1 MHQHLAEK
9 APAPAAPQRA
19 EEKTPE
25 GPDATQ
31 VAAQQGYLQALRGPD
46 ERAKTAASPPP
57 QEGGK
62 KKKDEGGGFWGKVGG
77 WFSKAADWV
86 GEKAT
91 AAKDGVVAGYD
102 YVAEKASDA
111 WETTKQVAGD
121 TYDVLTSTDL
131 SYENGTLSG
140 TTDAAEVM
148 DLMPARYRD
157 AMAFD
162 KRAQNDVTV
171 SYDTKTGI
179 VTASASTLA
188 LSKLAL
194 GPLTAGPTTLTDVTI
209 TLANPKGGVPV
220 LDSTAD
226 NLLATIHV
234 GGVTATEVVYLGPQ
248 GELRVQSVELS
259 GLDAQAFNPGGGVP
273 MADGTADHLAGT
285 FALESARLRGVSGD
299 AVAAGEVAVEGVRGG
314 VDQDAESAWAAVDH
328 AQARQARVGDTS
340 VDHAQVRGARLGVD
354 NKGGGAPLLDATP
367 DRPKLAAQVESASVD
382 GLRTAQGTVGHAD
395 VEGVS
400 GHYDVATGDGA
411 ARVGRLGARDVDLAG
426 VQVGAAQAE
435 ALHAARDGT
444 AHSVGASSLEV
455 TGADSVWGGA
465 DAARVQG
472 LEAQF
477 DTATGDAALQMQAL
491 EAEEARGAGATADA
505 VRVEALSAQRDAEA
519 TRAQVRSA
527 QVTGLDAGVVGGD
540 LSVTDARAEAATGG
554 ALSASAAQV
563 KGEGLKVG
571 DARIG
576 SAQVDAAHATRDAEG
591 AWAGGADTVS
601 ARDVRAG
608 DVRVGA
614 ARAEGLRGGLTAEGA
629 ATGAVER
636 ASAQNLRA
644 GDASV
649 GTARVTGLR
658 GGRDAKGALHGA
670 ADHASVERVRAG
682 ENAVGAAQVT
692 GLRGGRRA
700 DGGLH
705 GALETAAI
713 TDAQVGGARVGE
725 ASVRRVEAARDAA
738 GVTTASAAELRAQDI
753 TGPAAAETLAMDGLA
768 ARLEGTQGSASAER
782 VAATSMQ
789 AGDVS
794 LAAGQLER
802 VRVSGG
808 LDGQGRAQI
817 GGAAVEDL
825 KVGEQAAV
833 GSARADDIEASRR
846 DGAVAARAGALHAE
860 DVDTQWADAGVVDV
874 RGAQVGHGAD
884 GTRARVDALDVEGL
898 AAGPVTADTVGLRD
912 AGVSVDA
919 EGGVRTDAQ
928 AVSAAD
934 LRAPGFQ
941 GRALDAHGVR
951 TRHDAAGHEVAVQD
965 AAVEGAD
972 LRSGRYHGSADRAYV
987 DQTRVSVGRD
997 GDFSAAA
1004 GKVGVQG
1011 VDFDVAGRDLD
1022 DPSTT
1027 GGGYV
1032 STGQVVRGL
1041 APRIQELDANFTA
1054 PLKPGEIKGLGVDE
1068 GTDLS
1073 VEVQAR
1079 DNKLVPG
1086 HVSAEVDKPL
1096 DAPAWIGVRGVHLR
1110 EHRPR
1115 VRNDNRRAFGKEHMR
1130 GPRYVDGPA
1139 SATEGKLDADVTGWF
1154 DQDITGKVNGA
1165 LGREDEK
1172 TLPLSL
1178 GALGA
1183 LTADRIDAA
1192 REMGRGPDALPEE
1205 KVEAQNPLDMDHY
1218 RADARVQLSPG
1229 EIDLGGKQHVEV
1241 ARGAPGANE
1250 LNVRGRGGE
1259 DLVFDMVNLVL
1270 GSMSLQVGQKKF
1282 EADGAEVQKAQLNVG
1297 ENAERATT
1305 FDGSIGSFE
1314 AQGLTID

>member
-9 APAPAAPQRA
+9 APAPAAPQRT

-25 GPDATQ
+25 GPDTAQ

-46 ERAKTAASPPP
+46 ERAARPAAPPP

-62 KKKDEGGGFWGKVGG
+62 KKEESGGFWGRVGG

-86 GEKAT
+86 GEKAV
-91 AAKDGVVAGYD
+91 AAKDAAVAGYD
-102 YVAEKASDA
+102 YVAEKASSA
-111 WETTKQVAGD
+111 WETTKQVATD

-131 SYENGTLSG
+131 SYQNGTLSG

-162 KRAQNDVTV
+162 KRAKNDVTV
-171 SYDTKTGI
+171 AYDTKTGI

-194 GPLTAGPTTLTDVTI
+194 GPLTAGPTTLTDVVI

-220 LDSTAD
+220 LDNTAD
-226 NLLATIHV
+226 NLQATIHV
-234 GGVTATEVVYLGPQ
+234 GGVSATEVVYAGPQ
-248 GELRVQSVELS
+248 GELKVQSVVLA

-273 MADGTADHLAGT
+273 MADGTKDHLAGT
-285 FALESARLRGVSGD
+285 FALESAVLRGVSGD
-299 AVAAGEVAVEGVRGG
+299 AVEAGEVAVEGVRGG
-314 VDQDAESAWAAVDH
+314 VDQDAESAWATVGS

-340 VDHAQVRGARLGVD
+340 VEQAQVRGARLGVD
-354 NKGGGAPLLDATP
+354 NTGGGAPLLDSTP
-367 DRPKLAAQVESASVD
+367 DQPKLAAQVESASVD

-395 VEGVS
+395 VAGVS

-411 ARVGRLGARDVDLAG
+411 ARVDQASARDVDLAG
-426 VQVGAAQAE
+426 VKVAGAQAE
-435 ALHAARDGT
+435 GLQAARAGS
-444 AHSVGASSLEV
+444 AHSASATSLAV
-455 TGADSVWGGA
+455 QGADSEWGGA

-472 LEAQF
+472 LEARF
-477 DTATGDAALQMQAL
+477 DAQTGDAALQVQAL
-491 EAEEARGAGATADA
+491 EAQKARGAGASADA
-505 VRVEALSAQRDAEA
+505 LRVEGLAAQRDAET
-519 TRAQVRSA
+519 TRAQVGAA
-527 QVTGLDAGVVGGD
+527 QVTGLDAGAVGGN
-540 LSVTDARAEAATGG
+540 LSVTDARAETAPGDR
-554 ALSASAAQV
+554 LLASAAQV
-563 KGEGLKVG
+563 KGDHLKVG
-571 DARIG
+571 DATVG
-576 SAQVDAAHATRDAEG
+576 AAEVEAAYVGRNAEG
-591 AWAGGADTVS
+591 AWGAGAKS
-601 ARDVRAG
+601 AAARDVRAG
-608 DVRVGA
+608 DVAVGA
-614 ARAEGLRGGLTAEGA
+614 ARAEGLRGDLAADGA
-629 ATGAVER
+629 ASASVDR
-636 ASAQNLRA
+636 ASATNLRA
-644 GDASV
+644 GDAS
-649 GTARVTGLR
+649 
-658 GGRDAKGALHGA
+658 
-670 ADHASVERVRAG
+670 
-682 ENAVGAAQVT
+682 VGAAQVT
-692 GLRGGRRA
+692 GLRGGRDAEGGLHGSADRASVERVRARENAVGSAQVTGVRGGRGA
-700 DGGLH
+700 DGGLR
-705 GALETAAI
+705 GALDEATL

-738 GVTTASAAELRAQDI
+738 GVTTASAAELRARDL
-753 TGPAAAETLAMDGLA
+753 TGPAAAETLAVDGLA
-768 ARLEGTQGSASAER
+768 ARLEGNQGSASAER
-782 VAATSMQ
+782 VAATSVQ

-794 LAAGQLER
+794 LAEGQVDRL
-802 VRVSGG
+802 RVSGG

-817 GGAAVEDL
+817 GGAQARDL
-825 KVGEQAAV
+825 KVGDQATV
-833 GSARADDIEASRR
+833 GAARAEGIEASRR
-846 DGAVAARAGALHAE
+846 DGAVAARADRLHAE
-860 DVDTQWADAGVVDV
+860 AVDTQWADAGAVDV
-874 RGAQVGHGAD
+874 QGAQVGLGAD
-884 GTRARVDALDVEGL
+884 GTRARVDALDVERL
-898 AAGPVTADTVGLRD
+898 AAGPVTADAVGLRD
-912 AGVSVDA
+912 AGVAVDA

-941 GRALDAHGVR
+941 GRALEAHGVR

-965 AAVEGAD
+965 AAVTGAD
-972 LRSGRYHGSADRAYV
+972 LRSGRYHGSAERAFV

-1022 DPSTT
+1022 DPGTT

-1041 APRIQELDANFTA
+1041 APRVQALDANFTA

-1086 HVSAEVDKPL
+1086 HVSAEVDQPL

-1115 VRNDNRRAFGKEHMR
+1115 VRNEDRPRFGKESMR
-1130 GPRYVDGPA
+1130 SPRYVDGPA

-1165 LGREDEK
+1165 LGRDGEK

-1178 GALGA
+1178 GTLGA

-1192 REMGRGPDALPEE
+1192 RDAGRGPDALPEE
-1205 KVEAQNPLDMDHY
+1205 KVEAQNPIDMDRY
-1218 RADARVQLSPG
+1218 ALDARVQLSPG

-1241 ARGAPGANE
+1241 ARGAPGANQM
-1250 LNVRGRGGE
+1250 NVRGRGGE

-1270 GSMSLQVGQKKF
+1270 GSMNLQVGEKKF
-1282 EADGAEVQKAQLNVG
+1282 EADGAEVKQAQLNVG

-1314 AQGLTID
+1314 AQGLTIE